1 VLESRIVESLPIF
14 VQVETVAIIAA
25 DRTKSFMALTFAVR
39 LLGHTANRQV
49 VKHLSEKDQR
59 SGSKWTENPSC
70 SPDSV
75 EQPYLRLGTHPN
87 VVTRLWNNFSA
98 ALPAQCN
105 WVVYGTPVL
114 INPASA
120 VIFACGLGTAY
131 ALRLPEN
138 ARTAALELGL
148 GTVHRFSDGVV
159 LDLADFGDGWV
170 FGRGLTEE
178 QRWCVT
184 AFEHAGE

>member
-1 VLESRIVESLPIF
+1 MKVPF
-14 VQVETVAIIAA
+14 G
-25 DRTKSFMALTFAVR
+25 VR
-39 LLGHTANRQV
+39 LLGHTTNRQLL
-49 VKHLSEKDQR
+49 KYLSEKNQR

-75 EQPYLRLGTHPN
+75 EQPYLRLSTHPN
-87 VVTRLWNNFSA
+87 VVTRLWNNFAS

-114 INPASA
+114 VNPASA

-131 ALRLPEN
+131 ALRLPKYAQTE
-138 ARTAALELGL
+138 AIERGL
-148 GTVHRFSDGVV
+148 GAVHTFGGGIV

-170 FGRGLTEE
+170 FGRGLDEE
-178 QRWCVT
+178 QHWCFRG
-184 AFEHAGE
+184 FEHAGE